1 MKNKITNYVI
11 SLYGI
16 IADKI
21 YIWHPESIDE
31 SFISQYSKS
40 GYLKYNE
47 EGYNNYGKDKIFV
60 KLNKDKDNSLINLDN
75 NIQYMKWKY
84 TKSSKFIVFK
94 ETASTDII
102 NDFIFDMFIF
112 YANKLYNIILTDKN
126 KLIKE
131 RQDKLYKYIENS
143 RPKDKDT
150 DRNKSKNDDNTE
162 ELTSEQAYLNT
173 IKLSFEY
180 LRFMETVLKRFLN
193 RVNHS
198 NDNEYYPINDTY
210 DNVLD
215 LDKLAIM
222 LVSLFYREPKIFTTH
237 KDYRTALSSFIT
249 KYKKYDYRKQNDL
262 LTDRYNLIV
271 FSFFHVYIATAS
283 VKPKNEFDK
292 LFYFFSILDIDILLE
307 NEYYNSFMQEC
318 IKLFSILNIDKF
330 IVNDKEYT
338 LYGIFMGL
346 ENKIIKNGLTHHNK
360 LNLYDYYEK
369 IFNKFLNSYSN
380 YVEEINATMHA
391 FGVQRESGKY
401 FNVSI
406 KNVFTIPNI
415 NIAYFRDKIIY
426 SPIKGKDNRIVIILQ
441 VYDSIQQSIKNILP
455 GQKDVDIIIIL
466 YSYEQKQT
474 DFVINLDG
482 LESGQNDRC
491 TFFWYDVNDESL
503 IKLSCKYTVKESIS
517 KYGLA
522 YKCGT
527 PRNEHDEVLYYPE
540 YSRIHVSY
548 KNKTIIFLNYNK
560 YLKCDNEFNADLT
573 PGKIVLANR
582 YTTALYSKGGICLY
596 GGAMNAKE
604 GLSTIT
610 NGKFELTINAKVD
623 DKILFD
629 KNDINSLISYLHI
642 PVTGEIIAGSVTY
655 KQMKEIVDNK
665 EQIVEYLI
673 YKFNFTPY
681 DKTLSLVGKI
691 SLSNKYFHK
700 IKQQESKDS
709 SDNDDVVHNYTKGII
724 INHIGILQ
732 GKTTRNIIIN
742 NGDLPLHYNFE
753 STVLIDH
760 KIDKNKDKDK
770 QPQNSITTLSLKTTA
785 KDEGLNVVEG
795 IKENEY
801 ILWLYMDNNK
811 KIYPL
816 YNPNGMPAMGDEVSI
831 QVPKAWK
838 RSEII
843 NKQMEVKIFPYSLF
857 YKDAL
862 KIKELYS
869 VEANKDSNE
878 EDKSYREQYI
888 NNIIKKITNSS
899 FDNEGNPLFNK
910 SAILNFPEDSIGL
923 TINSIE
929 VLQQNYNSVKMY
941 AKFNN
946 PYHIDCN
953 EIEWVI
959 IYHKKQDYDKII
971 SAILNDQKNNKILTF
986 LKINRKLTNL
996 KISAI
1001 PIDQNNNT
1009 NNSPNNTKSAED
1021 ILKEF
1026 GVYYQAIKT
1035 IKGEVLEYNF
1045 DKTYILHSVLICA
1058 FYKGHFYGQPKLFE
1072 IQQPVSLF
1080 FNGKKLYIED
1090 NIDNKTVYEF
1100 VARSGHSK
1108 SSLWAENSKNQIFAV
1123 DDPLYSIFNPM
1134 VYPMLNSIFKP
1145 KFYYDE
1151 LSLCVEE
1158 GEYYI
1163 SIPETYIKQNTN
1175 NKNSKGSK
1183 ENNDK
1188 SNENNYVDNAKD
1200 NSMDRNNKYIAFK
1213 PIYSNENDYIK
1224 DYKIHGGKNYESTYG
1239 INLYNKY
1246 NEFINSLY
1254 KLIIQKNDDIYI
1266 KDKVAPIKLQ
1276 VSYLL
1281 DIDLRANPSNP
1292 NGVKWQS
1299 QKSST
1304 GCKDACDK
1312 ILNSAG
1318 IERSGL
1324 RLLNYE
1330 NIKINEGDKD
1340 TVSVFIL
1347 AVEKHREFKFKPGT
1361 SEVDIFGPK
1370 IIDDIKAKYSS
1381 FDETKQEI
1389 YLEPIPENLQY
1400 ALEYIDSELE
1410 KGYPVL
1416 IGVDKRFDKRI
1427 SQNKRYNKPAYT
1439 TDHFVVI
1446 VGRKYD
1452 SNRVPKYIFYDV
1464 RTAHENKGASDE
1476 NTLRVEGKFLKGT
1489 YNNKLSYVVTEVR
1502 RNVSYK

>member
-11 SLYGI
+11 NLYGI

-31 SFISQYSKS
+31 SFISQYAKS

-131 RQDKLYKYIENS
+131 RQDKYQENS

-173 IKLSFEY
+173 INLLFEY

-262 LTDRYNLIV
+262 LTDRYNLIL

-292 LFYFFSILDIDILLE
+292 LFYFFSILDINILLE

-330 IVNDKEYT
+330 IVNDKEDT
-338 LYGIFMGL
+338 LYGIFIGL
-346 ENKIIKNGLTHHNK
+346 ENKIIKNGLTHHNR

-369 IFNKFLNSYSN
+369 LFNKFLNSYSN

-455 GQKDVDIIIIL
+455 EQKDVEIIIIL

-491 TFFWYDVNDESL
+491 TFFWYDINDESL
-503 IKLSCKYTVKESIS
+503 IKLSCKYTIKELIS

-527 PRNEHDEVLYYPE
+527 PKNKHDEVLYYPE
-540 YSRIHVSY
+540 YSRIHISY

-573 PGKIVLANR
+573 PDKIVLANS

-596 GGAMNAKE
+596 GGAMNVKE
-604 GLSTIT
+604 GPSTIT

-629 KNDINSLISYLHI
+629 KNDIDSLISYLHI

-655 KQMKEIVDNK
+655 KQKKEMVDNK

-732 GKTTRNIIIN
+732 GKTTRNIVIN
-742 NGDLPLHYNFE
+742 NGDLPLHYNFK
-753 STVLIDH
+753 STILNDYQID
-760 KIDKNKDKDK
+760 IDKDK
-770 QPQNSITTLSLKTTA
+770 QPQNSITTLSLETTA

-795 IKENEY
+795 IQEKDY
-801 ILWLYMDNNK
+801 ILWLYMDNDK

-816 YNPNGMPAMGDEVSI
+816 YNSNGIPAMGAEPLI
-831 QVPKAWK
+831 QVPEAWK

-843 NKQMEVKIFPYSLF
+843 NKEMEVKIFPYSLF

-878 EDKSYREQYI
+878 EGKSYRKQYI
-888 NNIIKKITNSS
+888 NNIIKKIKNSS
-899 FDNEGNPLFNK
+899 FDSEGNPLFDD
-910 SAILNFPEDSIGL
+910 SAILNFPEESKEL

-971 SAILNDQKNNKILTF
+971 NAILNDQKNNKILNF

-1021 ILKEF
+1021 ILKES
-1026 GVYYQAIKT
+1026 GAYYQAIKT

-1080 FNGKKLYIED
+1080 FNGKKLYTKN

-1100 VARSGHSK
+1100 VARSGYSK

-1163 SIPETYIKQNTN
+1163 SIPETYIKQNAN

-1200 NSMDRNNKYIAFK
+1200 NSMGNINNKYIMFK
-1213 PIYSNENDYIK
+1213 PIDSNENDYIK

-1246 NEFINSLY
+1246 NEFINSFY

-1292 NGVKWQS
+1292 NGVKWQL

-1318 IERSGL
+1318 IEKSGL

-1347 AVEKHREFKFKPGT
+1347 AVEKYHEFKFKPET
-1361 SEVDIFGPK
+1361 SEVDRFGPK
-1370 IIDDIKAKYSS
+1370 IIDDIKAKDSS

-1427 SQNKRYNKPAYT
+1427 SQNKRYNGPAYT

-1452 SNRVPKYIFYDV
+1452 SNRVPEYIFYDV
-1464 RTAHENKGASDE
+1464 DADKEKDGASDE
-1476 NTLRVEGKFLKGT
+1476 NTLRVECNFLKGT
-1489 YNNKLSYVVTEVR
+1489 NYKGLSYVVTEVR
-1502 RNVSYK
+1502 RNVR

>member
-31 SFISQYSKS
+31 SFISQYDKS

-60 KLNKDKDNSLINLDN
+60 KLNKDKDSSLINLDN

-84 TKSSKFIVFK
+84 TKSSKFIVFN

-131 RQDKLYKYIENS
+131 RQDKLYKHIENS
-143 RPKDKDT
+143 RPKDKYT

-173 IKLSFEY
+173 INLSFEY

-237 KDYRTALSSFIT
+237 KDYRTAISSFIT

-262 LTDRYNLIV
+262 LTDRYNLIL

-330 IVNDKEYT
+330 IVNDKEDT

-360 LNLYDYYEK
+360 LNLYDYHEK
-369 IFNKFLNSYSN
+369 IFNKFLNSYSD

-503 IKLSCKYTVKESIS
+503 IKLSCKYTIKESIS

-540 YSRIHVSY
+540 YSRIHISY

-560 YLKCDNEFNADLT
+560 YLKYDNDFNADLT

-629 KNDINSLISYLHI
+629 KNDKHVIAYAEFTSGT
-642 PVTGEIIAGSVTY
+642 PVAVYKEFDLKLEYRATNRKPTYIVLVCSASKYGDFFTGASGSVLY
-655 KQMKEIVDNK
+655 VD
-665 EQIVEYLI
+665 EFSLEY
-673 YKFNFTPY
+673 
-681 DKTLSLVGKI
+681 
-691 SLSNKYFHK
+691 
-700 IKQQESKDS
+700 
-709 SDNDDVVHNYTKGII
+709 
-724 INHIGILQ
+724 
-732 GKTTRNIIIN
+732 
-742 NGDLPLHYNFE
+742 
-753 STVLIDH
+753 
-760 KIDKNKDKDK
+760 
-770 QPQNSITTLSLKTTA
+770 
-785 KDEGLNVVEG
+785 
-795 IKENEY
+795 
-801 ILWLYMDNNK
+801 
-811 KIYPL
+811 
-816 YNPNGMPAMGDEVSI
+816 
-831 QVPKAWK
+831 
-838 RSEII
+838 
-843 NKQMEVKIFPYSLF
+843 
-857 YKDAL
+857 
-862 KIKELYS
+862 
-869 VEANKDSNE
+869 
-878 EDKSYREQYI
+878 
-888 NNIIKKITNSS
+888 
-899 FDNEGNPLFNK
+899 
-910 SAILNFPEDSIGL
+910 
-923 TINSIE
+923 
-929 VLQQNYNSVKMY
+929 
-941 AKFNN
+941 
-946 PYHIDCN
+946 
-953 EIEWVI
+953 
-959 IYHKKQDYDKII
+959 DYD
-971 SAILNDQKNNKILTF
+971 N
-986 LKINRKLTNL
+986 
-996 KISAI
+996 
-1001 PIDQNNNT
+1001 
-1009 NNSPNNTKSAED
+1009 
-1021 ILKEF
+1021 
-1026 GVYYQAIKT
+1026 
-1035 IKGEVLEYNF
+1035 
-1045 DKTYILHSVLICA
+1045 
-1058 FYKGHFYGQPKLFE
+1058 
-1072 IQQPVSLF
+1072 
-1080 FNGKKLYIED
+1080 
-1090 NIDNKTVYEF
+1090 
-1100 VARSGHSK
+1100 
-1108 SSLWAENSKNQIFAV
+1108 
-1123 DDPLYSIFNPM
+1123 
-1134 VYPMLNSIFKP
+1134 
-1145 KFYYDE
+1145 
-1151 LSLCVEE
+1151 
-1158 GEYYI
+1158 
-1163 SIPETYIKQNTN
+1163 
-1175 NKNSKGSK
+1175 
-1183 ENNDK
+1183 
-1188 SNENNYVDNAKD
+1188 
-1200 NSMDRNNKYIAFK
+1200 
-1213 PIYSNENDYIK
+1213 
-1224 DYKIHGGKNYESTYG
+1224 
-1239 INLYNKY
+1239 
-1246 NEFINSLY
+1246 
-1254 KLIIQKNDDIYI
+1254 
-1266 KDKVAPIKLQ
+1266 
-1276 VSYLL
+1276 
-1281 DIDLRANPSNP
+1281 
-1292 NGVKWQS
+1292 
-1299 QKSST
+1299 
-1304 GCKDACDK
+1304 
-1312 ILNSAG
+1312 
-1318 IERSGL
+1318 
-1324 RLLNYE
+1324 
-1330 NIKINEGDKD
+1330 
-1340 TVSVFIL
+1340 
-1347 AVEKHREFKFKPGT
+1347 
-1361 SEVDIFGPK
+1361 
-1370 IIDDIKAKYSS
+1370 
-1381 FDETKQEI
+1381 
-1389 YLEPIPENLQY
+1389 
-1400 ALEYIDSELE
+1400 
-1410 KGYPVL
+1410 
-1416 IGVDKRFDKRI
+1416 
-1427 SQNKRYNKPAYT
+1427 
-1439 TDHFVVI
+1439 
-1446 VGRKYD
+1446 
-1452 SNRVPKYIFYDV
+1452 
-1464 RTAHENKGASDE
+1464 
-1476 NTLRVEGKFLKGT
+1476 
-1489 YNNKLSYVVTEVR
+1489 
-1502 RNVSYK
+1502 

>member
-31 SFISQYSKS
+31 SFISQYAKS

-131 RQDKLYKYIENS
+131 RQDKYQENS

-173 IKLSFEY
+173 INLLFEY

-262 LTDRYNLIV
+262 LTDRYNLIL

-292 LFYFFSILDIDILLE
+292 LFYFFSILDINILLE

-330 IVNDKEYT
+330 IVNDKEDT
-338 LYGIFMGL
+338 LYGIFIGL
-346 ENKIIKNGLTHHNK
+346 ENKIIKNGLTHHNR

-369 IFNKFLNSYSN
+369 LFNKFLNSYSN

-455 GQKDVDIIIIL
+455 EQKDVEIIIIL

-491 TFFWYDVNDESL
+491 TFFWYDINDESL
-503 IKLSCKYTVKESIS
+503 IKLSCKYTIKELIS

-527 PRNEHDEVLYYPE
+527 PKNKHDEVLYYPE
-540 YSRIHVSY
+540 YSRIHISY

-573 PGKIVLANR
+573 PDKIVLANS

-596 GGAMNAKE
+596 GGAMNVKE
-604 GLSTIT
+604 GPSTIT

-629 KNDINSLISYLHI
+629 KNDIDSLISYLHI
-642 PVTGEIIAGSVTY
+642 PVTGEIIAGNVTY
-655 KQMKEIVDNK
+655 KQKKEKVDNK

-681 DKTLSLVGKI
+681 DKTLWFVGKI

-742 NGDLPLHYNFE
+742 NGDLPLHYNFK
-753 STVLIDH
+753 STILNDYQID
-760 KIDKNKDKDK
+760 IDKDK
-770 QPQNSITTLSLKTTA
+770 QPQNSITTLSLETSATG
-785 KDEGLNVVEG
+785 EGLNVVEG
-795 IKENEY
+795 IQEKDY
-801 ILWLYMDNNK
+801 ILWLYMDNDK

-816 YNPNGMPAMGDEVSI
+816 YNSNGIPAMGAEPLI
-831 QVPKAWK
+831 QVPEAWK

-843 NKQMEVKIFPYSLF
+843 NKEMEVKIFPYSLF

-878 EDKSYREQYI
+878 EDKSYRKQYI
-888 NNIIKKITNSS
+888 NNIIKKIKNSS
-899 FDNEGNPLFNK
+899 FDSEGNPLFDD
-910 SAILNFPEDSIGL
+910 SAILNFPEESKEL

-953 EIEWVI
+953 KIEWVI

-971 SAILNDQKNNKILTF
+971 NAILNDQKNNKILNF

-1009 NNSPNNTKSAED
+1009 NNSTDDTKSAED
-1021 ILKEF
+1021 ILKES
-1026 GVYYQAIKT
+1026 GAYYQAIKT

-1058 FYKGHFYGQPKLFE
+1058 FNKGHFYGQPKLFE

-1080 FNGKKLYIED
+1080 FNGKKLYIKN

-1100 VARSGHSK
+1100 VARSGYSK

-1123 DDPLYSIFNPM
+1123 DDPLYSKFSPI
-1134 VYPMLNSIFKP
+1134 LNYIFKP

-1151 LSLCVEE
+1151 HSLCVEE

-1200 NSMDRNNKYIAFK
+1200 NSMGRNNKYIAFK
-1213 PIYSNENDYIK
+1213 PIYSNENNYIK
-1224 DYKIHGGKNYESTYG
+1224 DYKIHGGENYESTYG

-1246 NEFINSLY
+1246 NEFINSFY

-1304 GCKDACDK
+1304 GCKDACDE
-1312 ILNSAG
+1312 ILKSAG

-1347 AVEKHREFKFKPGT
+1347 AVEKYHEFKFKPET

-1370 IIDDIKAKYSS
+1370 IIDDIKAKDSS

-1416 IGVDKRFDKRI
+1416 IGVDERFDKRI
-1427 SQNKRYNKPAYT
+1427 RDDEERYNGPAYT

-1452 SNRVPKYIFYDV
+1452 SNRVPEYIFYDV
-1464 RTAHENKGASDE
+1464 RTEHENKGASDE
-1476 NTLRVEGKFLKGT
+1476 NTLRVEGNFLKGT

-1502 RNVSYK
+1502 RNVR

>member
-31 SFISQYSKS
+31 SFISQYAKS

-131 RQDKLYKYIENS
+131 RQDKYQENS

-173 IKLSFEY
+173 INLLFEY

-262 LTDRYNLIV
+262 LTDRYNLIL

-292 LFYFFSILDIDILLE
+292 LFYFFCILDINILLE

-330 IVNDKEYT
+330 IVNDKEDT
-338 LYGIFMGL
+338 LYGIFIGL
-346 ENKIIKNGLTHHNK
+346 ENKIIKNGLTHHNR

-369 IFNKFLNSYSN
+369 LFNKFLNSYSN

-455 GQKDVDIIIIL
+455 EQKDVEIIIIL

-491 TFFWYDVNDESL
+491 TFFWYDINDESL
-503 IKLSCKYTVKESIS
+503 IKLSCKYTIKELIS

-527 PRNEHDEVLYYPE
+527 PKNKHDEVLYYPE
-540 YSRIHVSY
+540 YSRIHISY

-573 PGKIVLANR
+573 PDKIVLANS

-596 GGAMNAKE
+596 GGAMNVKE
-604 GLSTIT
+604 GPSTIT

-629 KNDINSLISYLHI
+629 KNDIDSLISYLHI
-642 PVTGEIIAGSVTY
+642 PVTGEIIAGNVTY
-655 KQMKEIVDNK
+655 KQKKEKVDNK

-681 DKTLSLVGKI
+681 DKTLWFVGKI

-742 NGDLPLHYNFE
+742 NGDLPLHYNFK
-753 STVLIDH
+753 STILNDYQID
-760 KIDKNKDKDK
+760 IDKDK
-770 QPQNSITTLSLKTTA
+770 QPQNSITTLSLETTA

-795 IKENEY
+795 IQEKDY
-801 ILWLYMDNNK
+801 ILWLYMDNDK

-816 YNPNGMPAMGDEVSI
+816 YNSNGIPAMGAEPLI
-831 QVPKAWK
+831 QVPEAWK

-843 NKQMEVKIFPYSLF
+843 NKEMEVKIFPYSLF

-878 EDKSYREQYI
+878 EDKSYRKQYI
-888 NNIIKKITNSS
+888 NNIIKKIKNSS
-899 FDNEGNPLFNK
+899 FDSEGNPLFDD
-910 SAILNFPEDSIGL
+910 SAILNFPEESKEL

-971 SAILNDQKNNKILTF
+971 NAILNDQKNNKILNF

-1009 NNSPNNTKSAED
+1009 NNSTDDTKSAED
-1021 ILKEF
+1021 ILKES
-1026 GVYYQAIKT
+1026 GAYYQAIKT

-1080 FNGKKLYIED
+1080 FNGKKLYIKN

-1175 NKNSKGSK
+1175 NKNIKGSK
-1183 ENNDK
+1183 ENNDT

-1200 NSMDRNNKYIAFK
+1200 NSMGNINNKYIAFK
-1213 PIYSNENDYIK
+1213 PIDSNENDYIK
-1224 DYKIHGGKNYESTYG
+1224 DYKIHGGENYESTYG

-1246 NEFINSLY
+1246 NEFINSFY

-1347 AVEKHREFKFKPGT
+1347 AVEKYHEFKFKPGT
-1361 SEVDIFGPK
+1361 SEVDMFGPE

-1427 SQNKRYNKPAYT
+1427 KHNKRYNEPAYT

-1452 SNRVPKYIFYDV
+1452 SNRVPEYIFYDV
-1464 RTAHENKGASDE
+1464 GTAHENKGASDE

-1489 YNNKLSYVVTEVR
+1489 NYDGLSYFVTEVR
-1502 RNVSYK
+1502 RNVRYK

>member
-31 SFISQYSKS
+31 SFISQYAKS

-94 ETASTDII
+94 ETVSTDII

-131 RQDKLYKYIENS
+131 RQDKYQENS

-173 IKLSFEY
+173 INLLFEY

-262 LTDRYNLIV
+262 LTDRYNLIL

-292 LFYFFSILDIDILLE
+292 LFYFFSILDINILLE

-330 IVNDKEYT
+330 IVNDKEDT
-338 LYGIFMGL
+338 LYGIFIGL
-346 ENKIIKNGLTHHNK
+346 ENKIIKNGLTHHNR

-369 IFNKFLNSYSN
+369 TFNKFLNSYSN

-455 GQKDVDIIIIL
+455 EQKDVEIIIIL

-503 IKLSCKYTVKESIS
+503 IKLSCKYTIKELIS

-527 PRNEHDEVLYYPE
+527 PKNKHDEVLYYPE
-540 YSRIHVSY
+540 YSRIHISY

-573 PGKIVLANR
+573 PDKIVLANS

-596 GGAMNAKE
+596 GGAMNVKE
-604 GLSTIT
+604 GPSTIT

-629 KNDINSLISYLHI
+629 KNDIDSLISYLHI

-655 KQMKEIVDNK
+655 KQKKEMVDNK

-732 GKTTRNIIIN
+732 GKTTRNIVIN
-742 NGDLPLHYNFE
+742 NGDLPLHYNFK
-753 STVLIDH
+753 STILNDYQID
-760 KIDKNKDKDK
+760 IDKDK
-770 QPQNSITTLSLKTTA
+770 QPQNSITTLSLETTA

-795 IKENEY
+795 IQEKDY
-801 ILWLYMDNNK
+801 ILWLYMDNDK

-816 YNPNGMPAMGDEVSI
+816 YNSNGIPAMGAEPLI
-831 QVPKAWK
+831 QVPEAWK

-843 NKQMEVKIFPYSLF
+843 NKKMEVKIFPYSLF

-878 EDKSYREQYI
+878 EDKSYRKQYI
-888 NNIIKKITNSS
+888 NNIIKKIKNSS
-899 FDNEGNPLFNK
+899 FDSEGNPLFDD
-910 SAILNFPEDSIGL
+910 SAILNFPEESKEL

-971 SAILNDQKNNKILTF
+971 NAILNDQKNNKILNF

-1009 NNSPNNTKSAED
+1009 NNSTDDTKSAED
-1021 ILKEF
+1021 ILKES
-1026 GVYYQAIKT
+1026 GAYYQAIKT

-1058 FYKGHFYGQPKLFE
+1058 FNKGHFYGQPKLFE

-1080 FNGKKLYIED
+1080 FNGKKLYIKN

-1100 VARSGHSK
+1100 VARSGYSK

-1123 DDPLYSIFNPM
+1123 DDPLYSKFS
-1134 VYPMLNSIFKP
+1134 PMLNYIFKP

-1151 LSLCVEE
+1151 HSLCVEE

-1200 NSMDRNNKYIAFK
+1200 NSMGRNNKYIAFK
-1213 PIYSNENDYIK
+1213 PIYSNENNYIK
-1224 DYKIHGGKNYESTYG
+1224 DYKIHGGENYESTYG

-1246 NEFINSLY
+1246 NEFINSFY

-1304 GCKDACDK
+1304 GCKDACDE
-1312 ILNSAG
+1312 ILKSAG

-1347 AVEKHREFKFKPGT
+1347 AVEKYHEFKFKPET
-1361 SEVDIFGPK
+1361 SEVDRFGPK

-1427 SQNKRYNKPAYT
+1427 SQNKRYNGPAYT

-1452 SNRVPKYIFYDV
+1452 SNRVPEYIFYDV
-1464 RTAHENKGASDE
+1464 DADKEKDGASDE
-1476 NTLRVEGKFLKGT
+1476 NTLRVECNFLKGT
-1489 YNNKLSYVVTEVR
+1489 NYKGLSYVVTEVR
-1502 RNVSYK
+1502 RNVR

>member
-31 SFISQYSKS
+31 SFISQYAKS

-131 RQDKLYKYIENS
+131 RQDKYQENS

-173 IKLSFEY
+173 INLLFEY

-262 LTDRYNLIV
+262 LTDRYNLIL

-292 LFYFFSILDIDILLE
+292 LFYFFSILDINILLE

-330 IVNDKEYT
+330 IVNDKEDT
-338 LYGIFMGL
+338 LYGIFIGL
-346 ENKIIKNGLTHHNK
+346 ENKIIKNGLTHHSR

-369 IFNKFLNSYSN
+369 TFNKFLNSYSN

-455 GQKDVDIIIIL
+455 EQKDVEIIIIL

-491 TFFWYDVNDESL
+491 TFFWYDINDESL
-503 IKLSCKYTVKESIS
+503 IKLSCKYTIKELIS

-527 PRNEHDEVLYYPE
+527 PKNKHDEVLYYPE
-540 YSRIHVSY
+540 YSRIHISY

-573 PGKIVLANR
+573 PDKIVLANS

-596 GGAMNAKE
+596 GGAMNVKE
-604 GLSTIT
+604 GPSTIT

-629 KNDINSLISYLHI
+629 KNDIDSLISYLHI

-655 KQMKEIVDNK
+655 KQKKEMVDNK

-732 GKTTRNIIIN
+732 GKTTRNIVIN
-742 NGDLPLHYNFE
+742 NGDLPLHYNFK
-753 STVLIDH
+753 STILNDYQID
-760 KIDKNKDKDK
+760 IDKDK
-770 QPQNSITTLSLKTTA
+770 QPQNSITTLSLETSATG
-785 KDEGLNVVEG
+785 EGLNVVEG
-795 IKENEY
+795 IQEKDY
-801 ILWLYMDNNK
+801 ILWLYMDNDK

-816 YNPNGMPAMGDEVSI
+816 YNSNGIPAMGAEPLI
-831 QVPKAWK
+831 QVPEAWK

-843 NKQMEVKIFPYSLF
+843 NKEMEVKIFPYSLF

-878 EDKSYREQYI
+878 EDKSYRKQYI
-888 NNIIKKITNSS
+888 NNIIKKIKNSS
-899 FDNEGNPLFNK
+899 FDSEGNPLFDD
-910 SAILNFPEDSIGL
+910 SAILNFPEESKEL

-971 SAILNDQKNNKILTF
+971 NAILNDQKNNKILNF

-1009 NNSPNNTKSAED
+1009 NNSTDDTKSAED
-1021 ILKEF
+1021 ILKES
-1026 GVYYQAIKT
+1026 GAYYQAIKT

-1058 FYKGHFYGQPKLFE
+1058 FNKGHFYGQPKLFE

-1080 FNGKKLYIED
+1080 FNGKKLYIKN

-1100 VARSGHSK
+1100 VARSGYSK

-1123 DDPLYSIFNPM
+1123 DDPLYSKFS
-1134 VYPMLNSIFKP
+1134 PMLNYIFKP

-1151 LSLCVEE
+1151 HSLCVEE

-1200 NSMDRNNKYIAFK
+1200 NSMGRNNKYIAFK
-1213 PIYSNENDYIK
+1213 PIYSNENNYIK
-1224 DYKIHGGKNYESTYG
+1224 DYKIHGGENYESTYG

-1246 NEFINSLY
+1246 NEFINSFY

-1318 IERSGL
+1318 IERSGQ
-1324 RLLNYE
+1324 RLTDYE

-1347 AVEKHREFKFKPGT
+1347 AVEKYREFKFKPET
-1361 SEVDIFGPK
+1361 SEVDKFGPE

-1416 IGVDKRFDKRI
+1416 IGVDVLFDKRI
-1427 SQNKRYNKPAYT
+1427 GDDEKRYNEPAFT

-1446 VGRKYD
+1446 VGRKYE

-1464 RTAHENKGASDE
+1464 RTEHENKGASDK
-1476 NTLRVEGKFLKGT
+1476 NTLRVEGNFLKGT

-1502 RNVSYK
+1502 RNVR

>member
-31 SFISQYSKS
+31 SFISQYAKS

-131 RQDKLYKYIENS
+131 RQDKYQENS

-173 IKLSFEY
+173 INLLFEY

-262 LTDRYNLIV
+262 LTDRYNLIL

-292 LFYFFSILDIDILLE
+292 LFYFFSILDINILLE

-330 IVNDKEYT
+330 IVNDKEDT
-338 LYGIFMGL
+338 LYGIFIGL
-346 ENKIIKNGLTHHNK
+346 ENKIIKNGLTHHSR

-369 IFNKFLNSYSN
+369 LFNKFLNSYSN
-380 YVEEINATMHA
+380 YVEEINATMYA

-455 GQKDVDIIIIL
+455 EQKDVEIIIIL

-503 IKLSCKYTVKESIS
+503 IKLSCKYTIKELIS

-527 PRNEHDEVLYYPE
+527 PKNKHDEVLYYPE
-540 YSRIHVSY
+540 YSRIHISY

-573 PGKIVLANR
+573 PDKIVLANS

-596 GGAMNAKE
+596 GGAMNVKE
-604 GLSTIT
+604 GPSTIT

-629 KNDINSLISYLHI
+629 KNDIDSLISYLHI

-655 KQMKEIVDNK
+655 KQKKEMVDNK

-732 GKTTRNIIIN
+732 GKTTRNIVIN
-742 NGDLPLHYNFE
+742 NGDLPLHYNFK
-753 STVLIDH
+753 STILNDYQID
-760 KIDKNKDKDK
+760 IDKDK
-770 QPQNSITTLSLKTTA
+770 QPQNSITTLSLETTA

-795 IKENEY
+795 IQEKDY
-801 ILWLYMDNNK
+801 ILWLYMDNDK

-816 YNPNGMPAMGDEVSI
+816 YNSNGMPAMGAEPLI
-831 QVPKAWK
+831 QVPEAWK

-843 NKQMEVKIFPYSLF
+843 NKEMEVKIFPYSLF

-878 EDKSYREQYI
+878 EGKSYRKQYI
-888 NNIIKKITNSS
+888 NNIIKKIKNSS
-899 FDNEGNPLFNK
+899 FDSEGNPLFDD
-910 SAILNFPEDSIGL
+910 SAILNFPEESKEL

-971 SAILNDQKNNKILTF
+971 NAILNDQKNNKILNF

-1021 ILKEF
+1021 ILKES
-1026 GVYYQAIKT
+1026 GAYYQAIKT

-1080 FNGKKLYIED
+1080 FNGKKLYIKN

-1100 VARSGHSK
+1100 VARSGYSK

-1163 SIPETYIKQNTN
+1163 SIPETYIKQNAN

-1200 NSMDRNNKYIAFK
+1200 NSMGNINNKYIMFK
-1213 PIYSNENDYIK
+1213 PIDSNENDYIK

-1246 NEFINSLY
+1246 NEFINSFY

-1292 NGVKWQS
+1292 NGVKWQL

-1318 IERSGL
+1318 IEKSGL

-1347 AVEKHREFKFKPGT
+1347 AVEKYHEFKFKPET
-1361 SEVDIFGPK
+1361 SEVDKFGPK
-1370 IIDDIKAKYSS
+1370 IIDDIKAKDSS

-1427 SQNKRYNKPAYT
+1427 SQNKRYNGPAYT

-1452 SNRVPKYIFYDV
+1452 SNRVPEYIFYDV
-1464 RTAHENKGASDE
+1464 DADKEKDGASDE
-1476 NTLRVEGKFLKGT
+1476 NTLRVECNFLKGT
-1489 YNNKLSYVVTEVR
+1489 NYKGLSYVVTEVR
-1502 RNVSYK
+1502 RNVR

>member
-31 SFISQYSKS
+31 SFISQYAKS

-131 RQDKLYKYIENS
+131 RQDKYQENS

-173 IKLSFEY
+173 INLLFEY

-262 LTDRYNLIV
+262 LTDRYNLIL

-292 LFYFFSILDIDILLE
+292 LFYFFCILDINILLE

-330 IVNDKEYT
+330 IVNDKEDT
-338 LYGIFMGL
+338 LYGIFIGL
-346 ENKIIKNGLTHHNK
+346 ENKIIKNGLTHHNR

-369 IFNKFLNSYSN
+369 LFNKFLNSYSN

-455 GQKDVDIIIIL
+455 EQKDVEIIIIL

-491 TFFWYDVNDESL
+491 TFFWYDINDESL
-503 IKLSCKYTVKESIS
+503 IKLSCKYTIKELIS

-527 PRNEHDEVLYYPE
+527 PKNKHDEVLYYPE
-540 YSRIHVSY
+540 YSRIHISY

-573 PGKIVLANR
+573 PDKIVLANS

-596 GGAMNAKE
+596 GGAMNVKE
-604 GLSTIT
+604 GPSTIT

-629 KNDINSLISYLHI
+629 KNDIDSLISYLHI

-655 KQMKEIVDNK
+655 KQKKEMVDNK

-732 GKTTRNIIIN
+732 GKTTRNIVIN
-742 NGDLPLHYNFE
+742 NGDLPLHYNFK
-753 STVLIDH
+753 STILNDYQID
-760 KIDKNKDKDK
+760 IDKDK
-770 QPQNSITTLSLKTTA
+770 QPQNSITTLSLETTA

-795 IKENEY
+795 IQEKDY
-801 ILWLYMDNNK
+801 ILWLYMDNDK

-816 YNPNGMPAMGDEVSI
+816 YNSNGIPAMGAEPLI
-831 QVPKAWK
+831 QVPEAWK

-843 NKQMEVKIFPYSLF
+843 NKKMEVKIFPYSLF

-878 EDKSYREQYI
+878 EDKSYRKQYI
-888 NNIIKKITNSS
+888 NNIIKKIKNSS
-899 FDNEGNPLFNK
+899 FDSEGNPLFDD
-910 SAILNFPEDSIGL
+910 SAILNFPEESKEL

-953 EIEWVI
+953 KIEWVI

-971 SAILNDQKNNKILTF
+971 NAILNDQKNNKILNF

-1009 NNSPNNTKSAED
+1009 NNSTDDTKSAED
-1021 ILKEF
+1021 ILKES
-1026 GVYYQAIKT
+1026 GAYYQAIKT

-1058 FYKGHFYGQPKLFE
+1058 FNKGHFYGQPKLFE

-1080 FNGKKLYIED
+1080 FNGKKLYIKN

-1100 VARSGHSK
+1100 VARSGYSK

-1123 DDPLYSIFNPM
+1123 DDPLYSKFS
-1134 VYPMLNSIFKP
+1134 PMLNYIFKP

-1151 LSLCVEE
+1151 HSLCVEE

-1200 NSMDRNNKYIAFK
+1200 NSMGRNNKYIAFK
-1213 PIYSNENDYIK
+1213 PIYSNENNYIK
-1224 DYKIHGGKNYESTYG
+1224 DYKIHGGENYESTYG

-1246 NEFINSLY
+1246 NEFINSFY

-1304 GCKDACDK
+1304 GCKDACDE
-1312 ILNSAG
+1312 ILKSAG

-1347 AVEKHREFKFKPGT
+1347 AVEKYHEFKFKPGT
-1361 SEVDIFGPK
+1361 SEVDMFGPE

-1427 SQNKRYNKPAYT
+1427 KHNKRYNEPAYT

-1452 SNRVPKYIFYDV
+1452 SNRVPEYIFYDV
-1464 RTAHENKGASDE
+1464 GTAHENKGASDE

-1489 YNNKLSYVVTEVR
+1489 NYDGLSYFVTEVR
-1502 RNVSYK
+1502 RNVRYK

>member
-31 SFISQYSKS
+31 SFISQYAKS

-84 TKSSKFIVFK
+84 TKSSKFIVFN

-131 RQDKLYKYIENS
+131 RQDKLYKHIENS
-143 RPKDKDT
+143 RPKDKYT

-173 IKLSFEY
+173 INLSFEY

-215 LDKLAIM
+215 LDKIAIIF
-222 LVSLFYREPKIFTTH
+222 VSLFYRKPEIFTKY
-237 KDYRTALSSFIT
+237 KDYRIALSSFIT

-262 LTDRYNLIV
+262 LTDRYNLIL

-330 IVNDKEYT
+330 IVNDKEDT

-560 YLKCDNEFNADLT
+560 YLKYDNDFNADLT

-709 SDNDDVVHNYTKGII
+709 SDNDEVVHNYTKGII
-724 INHIGILQ
+724 INHKEKIQ
-732 GKTTRNIIIN
+732 GKTTRNIVIN

-888 NNIIKKITNSS
+888 NNIIKKIKNSS

-910 SAILNFPEDSIGL
+910 SAILNFPEDNIGL

-971 SAILNDQKNNKILTF
+971 NAILNDQKNNKILTF

-1026 GVYYQAIKT
+1026 GAYYQAIKT

-1080 FNGKKLYIED
+1080 FNGKKLYIKN

-1200 NSMDRNNKYIAFK
+1200 NSMGRNNKYIAFK

-1246 NEFINSLY
+1246 NEFINSFY
-1254 KLIIQKNDDIYI
+1254 KLIIQKNDDISI

-1361 SEVDIFGPK
+1361 SEVYKSGPE

-1416 IGVDKRFDKRI
+1416 IGVDERFDKRI
-1427 SQNKRYNKPAYT
+1427 RDDEERYNGPAYT

-1452 SNRVPKYIFYDV
+1452 SNRVPEYIFYDV
-1464 RTAHENKGASDE
+1464 RTAHENKGASDK
-1476 NTLRVEGKFLKGT
+1476 NTLWVEGNFLKG
-1489 YNNKLSYVVTEVR
+1489 KFDKKKYVVTEVR
-1502 RNVSYK
+1502 RNVR

>member
-31 SFISQYSKS
+31 SFISQYAKS

-131 RQDKLYKYIENS
+131 RQDKYQENS

-173 IKLSFEY
+173 INLLFEY

-262 LTDRYNLIV
+262 LTDRYNLIL

-292 LFYFFSILDIDILLE
+292 LFYFFCILDINILLE

-330 IVNDKEYT
+330 IVNDKEDT
-338 LYGIFMGL
+338 LYGIFIGL
-346 ENKIIKNGLTHHNK
+346 ENKIIKNGLTHHSR

-369 IFNKFLNSYSN
+369 LFNKFLNSYSN

-455 GQKDVDIIIIL
+455 EQKDVEIIIIL

-491 TFFWYDVNDESL
+491 TFFWYDINDESL
-503 IKLSCKYTVKESIS
+503 IKLSCKYTIKELIS

-527 PRNEHDEVLYYPE
+527 PKNKHDEVLYYPE
-540 YSRIHVSY
+540 YSRIHISY

-573 PGKIVLANR
+573 PDKIVLANS

-596 GGAMNAKE
+596 GGAMNVKE
-604 GLSTIT
+604 GPSTIT

-629 KNDINSLISYLHI
+629 KNDIDSLISYLHI

-655 KQMKEIVDNK
+655 KQKKEMVDNK

-742 NGDLPLHYNFE
+742 NGDLPLHYNFK
-753 STVLIDH
+753 STILNDYQID
-760 KIDKNKDKDK
+760 IDKDK
-770 QPQNSITTLSLKTTA
+770 QPQNSITTLSLETSATG
-785 KDEGLNVVEG
+785 EGLNVVEG
-795 IKENEY
+795 IQEKDY
-801 ILWLYMDNNK
+801 ILWLYMDNDK

-816 YNPNGMPAMGDEVSI
+816 YNSNGIPAMGAEPLI
-831 QVPKAWK
+831 QVPEAWK

-843 NKQMEVKIFPYSLF
+843 NKEMEVKIFPYSLF

-878 EDKSYREQYI
+878 EDKSYRKQYI
-888 NNIIKKITNSS
+888 NNIIKKIKNSS
-899 FDNEGNPLFNK
+899 FDSEGNPLFDD
-910 SAILNFPEDSIGL
+910 SAILNFPEESKEL

-953 EIEWVI
+953 KIEWVI

-971 SAILNDQKNNKILTF
+971 NAILNDQKNNKILNF

-1009 NNSPNNTKSAED
+1009 NNSTDDTKSAED
-1021 ILKEF
+1021 ILKES
-1026 GVYYQAIKT
+1026 GAYYQAIKT

-1090 NIDNKTVYEF
+1090 NIDNKIAYEF

-1163 SIPETYIKQNTN
+1163 SIPETYIKQNAN

-1200 NSMDRNNKYIAFK
+1200 NSMGRNNKYIAFK

-1246 NEFINSLY
+1246 NEFINSFY

-1361 SEVDIFGPK
+1361 SEVDKSGPK
-1370 IIDDIKAKYSS
+1370 IIDDIKAKDSS

-1416 IGVDKRFDKRI
+1416 IGVDERFDKRI
-1427 SQNKRYNKPAYT
+1427 GDDEKRYNGPAYT

-1452 SNRVPKYIFYDV
+1452 SNRVPEYIFYDV
-1464 RTAHENKGASDE
+1464 RTTHEYKGASDE
-1476 NTLRVEGKFLKGT
+1476 NTLRVEGNFLKGKFD
-1489 YNNKLSYVVTEVR
+1489 NRKYVVTEVR
-1502 RNVSYK
+1502 RNVR

>member
-1 MKNKITNYVI
+1 MKNKITNYLI

-31 SFISQYSKS
+31 SFISQYDKS

-60 KLNKDKDNSLINLDN
+60 KLNKDKDSSLINLDN

-84 TKSSKFIVFK
+84 TKSSKFIVFN
-94 ETASTDII
+94 ETASIDII

-131 RQDKLYKYIENS
+131 RQDKYQENS
-143 RPKDKDT
+143 RPKDKYT

-262 LTDRYNLIV
+262 LTDRYNLIL

-292 LFYFFSILDIDILLE
+292 LFYFFCILDIDILLE

-330 IVNDKEYT
+330 IVNYKEDT

-380 YVEEINATMHA
+380 YVEEINATMYA
-391 FGVQRESGKY
+391 FGIQRESGKY

-455 GQKDVDIIIIL
+455 EQKDVDIIIIL

-503 IKLSCKYTVKESIS
+503 IKLSCKYTIKESIS

-522 YKCGT
+522 YKCDT

-560 YLKCDNEFNADLT
+560 YLKYDNDFNADLT

-709 SDNDDVVHNYTKGII
+709 SDNDEVVHNYTKGII
-724 INHIGILQ
+724 INHKEKIQ
-732 GKTTRNIIIN
+732 GKTTRNIVIN

-878 EDKSYREQYI
+878 EDKSYRKQYI
-888 NNIIKKITNSS
+888 NNIIKKIKNSS
-899 FDNEGNPLFNK
+899 FDSEGNPLFDD
-910 SAILNFPEDSIGL
+910 SAILNFPEESKEL

-971 SAILNDQKNNKILTF
+971 NAILNDQKNN
-986 LKINRKLTNL
+986 
-996 KISAI
+996 IS
-1001 PIDQNNNT
+1001 
-1009 NNSPNNTKSAED
+1009 
-1021 ILKEF
+1021 
-1026 GVYYQAIKT
+1026 
-1035 IKGEVLEYNF
+1035 
-1045 DKTYILHSVLICA
+1045 
-1058 FYKGHFYGQPKLFE
+1058 
-1072 IQQPVSLF
+1072 
-1080 FNGKKLYIED
+1080 
-1090 NIDNKTVYEF
+1090 
-1100 VARSGHSK
+1100 RR
-1108 SSLWAENSKNQIFAV
+1108 
-1123 DDPLYSIFNPM
+1123 
-1134 VYPMLNSIFKP
+1134 
-1145 KFYYDE
+1145 
-1151 LSLCVEE
+1151 
-1158 GEYYI
+1158 
-1163 SIPETYIKQNTN
+1163 YIKR
-1175 NKNSKGSK
+1175 
-1183 ENNDK
+1183 
-1188 SNENNYVDNAKD
+1188 VW
-1200 NSMDRNNKYIAFK
+1200 
-1213 PIYSNENDYIK
+1213 
-1224 DYKIHGGKNYESTYG
+1224 
-1239 INLYNKY
+1239 
-1246 NEFINSLY
+1246 SL
-1254 KLIIQKNDDIYI
+1254 
-1266 KDKVAPIKLQ
+1266 
-1276 VSYLL
+1276 
-1281 DIDLRANPSNP
+1281 
-1292 NGVKWQS
+1292 
-1299 QKSST
+1299 
-1304 GCKDACDK
+1304 
-1312 ILNSAG
+1312 
-1318 IERSGL
+1318 
-1324 RLLNYE
+1324 
-1330 NIKINEGDKD
+1330 
-1340 TVSVFIL
+1340 
-1347 AVEKHREFKFKPGT
+1347 
-1361 SEVDIFGPK
+1361 
-1370 IIDDIKAKYSS
+1370 
-1381 FDETKQEI
+1381 
-1389 YLEPIPENLQY
+1389 
-1400 ALEYIDSELE
+1400 
-1410 KGYPVL
+1410 
-1416 IGVDKRFDKRI
+1416 
-1427 SQNKRYNKPAYT
+1427 
-1439 TDHFVVI
+1439 
-1446 VGRKYD
+1446 
-1452 SNRVPKYIFYDV
+1452 
-1464 RTAHENKGASDE
+1464 
-1476 NTLRVEGKFLKGT
+1476 
-1489 YNNKLSYVVTEVR
+1489 LS
-1502 RNVSYK
+1502 SYKNHKRRSFRI

>member
-1 MKNKITNYVI
+1 MKNKITNYI
-11 SLYGI
+11 IKLYGI

-21 YIWHPESIDE
+21 YIWHPESIDK
-31 SFISQYSKS
+31 SFISQYCNSN
-40 GYLKYNE
+40 YLKCNQK
-47 EGYNNYGKDKIFV
+47 GYNNKNNLFVKSDNEKDKNT
-60 KLNKDKDNSLINLDN
+60 NKDKDKDRDKENLLINLDN

-84 TKSSKFIVFK
+84 TQSSKFIVFN

-131 RQDKLYKYIENS
+131 RQDKYQENS

-150 DRNKSKNDDNTE
+150 DTDTDETKSKNKKKPNNKDDNTKK
-162 ELTSEQAYLNT
+162 LASEQAYLNT
-173 IKLSFEY
+173 INLLLEY

-215 LDKLAIM
+215 LDKLAIIF
-222 LVSLFYREPKIFTTH
+222 VSLFYRKPEIFTKY
-237 KDYRTALSSFIT
+237 KDYRISLNSFIT
-249 KYKKYDYRKQNDL
+249 QYKKYDYRKQNDL
-262 LTDRYNLIV
+262 LTDRYNLIL
-271 FSFFHVYIATAS
+271 FSFFHVYIATS
-283 VKPKNEFDK
+283 TYEFNK
-292 LFYFFSILDIDILLE
+292 LYYFFSVLDIDMLLE

-318 IKLFSILNIDKF
+318 VKLFSLLNIHKF
-330 IVNDKEYT
+330 VINKKEDT
-338 LYGIFMGL
+338 LYGIIKGV
-346 ENKIIKNGLTHHNK
+346 ENKITKNGLTHHSR

-369 IFNKFLNSYSN
+369 IFNKFLNSYSD

-391 FGVQRESGKY
+391 FGVQREVGKY

-406 KNVFTIPNI
+406 KNVFAIPNI

-426 SPIKGKDNRIVIILQ
+426 SPIEGKDNRIVIILQ
-441 VYDSIQQSIKNILP
+441 VYEDIQQSIKNILP
-455 GQKDVDIIIIL
+455 EQKDVDIIIIL

-474 DFVINLDG
+474 DFVINLDD

-503 IKLSCKYTVKESIS
+503 IKLSCKYTIKELIS

-527 PRNEHDEVLYYPE
+527 PKNKHDEVLYYPE
-540 YSRIHVSY
+540 YSRIHISY

-560 YLKCDNEFNADLT
+560 YLKCDNDFNADLT

-610 NGKFELTINAKVD
+610 NGKFELTIKAKVD
-623 DKILFD
+623 GMILFD

-655 KQMKEIVDNK
+655 KQKKEMVDNK

-709 SDNDDVVHNYTKGII
+709 SDNDEVVHNYTKGII

-732 GKTTRNIIIN
+732 GKTTRNIVIN
-742 NGDLPLHYNFE
+742 NGDLPLHYNFK
-753 STVLIDH
+753 STILNDYKMYI
-760 KIDKNKDKDK
+760 DKDK
-770 QPQNSITTLSLKTTA
+770 QPQNSITTLSLETTA

-795 IKENEY
+795 IQEKDY
-801 ILWLYMDNNK
+801 ILWLYMDNDK

-816 YNPNGMPAMGDEVSI
+816 YNSNGMPAMGAEPLI
-831 QVPKAWK
+831 QVPEAWK

-843 NKQMEVKIFPYSLF
+843 NKEMEVKIFPYSLF

-878 EDKSYREQYI
+878 EDKSYRKQYI
-888 NNIIKKITNSS
+888 NNIIKKIKNSS
-899 FDNEGNPLFNK
+899 FDSEGNPLFNK
-910 SAILNFPEDSIGL
+910 SAILHFPEDSIEL
-923 TINSIE
+923 KINSIE

-971 SAILNDQKNNKILTF
+971 NAILNDQKNN
-986 LKINRKLTNL
+986 
-996 KISAI
+996 
-1001 PIDQNNNT
+1001 T
-1009 NNSPNNTKSAED
+1009 NNSTDDTKSAED
-1021 ILKEF
+1021 ILKES
-1026 GVYYQAIKT
+1026 GAYYQDIKT

-1080 FNGKKLYIED
+1080 FNGKKLYIKN

-1134 VYPMLNSIFKP
+1134 VYPMLNSIYKP

-1163 SIPETYIKQNTN
+1163 SIPEIYIKQNAN

-1200 NSMDRNNKYIAFK
+1200 NSMGNINNKYIAFK
-1213 PIYSNENDYIK
+1213 PIDSNENDYIK

-1246 NEFINSLY
+1246 NEFINSFY

-1281 DIDLRANPSNP
+1281 DIDLRANLSNP

-1299 QKSST
+1299 QKKKT
-1304 GCKDACDK
+1304 DCKITCDK

-1318 IERSGL
+1318 IEESGL

-1347 AVEKHREFKFKPGT
+1347 AVEKYHEFKFKPGT
-1361 SEVDIFGPK
+1361 SEVDMFGPE

-1427 SQNKRYNKPAYT
+1427 KHNKRYNEPAYT

-1452 SNRVPKYIFYDV
+1452 SNRVPEYIFYDV
-1464 RTAHENKGASDE
+1464 GTAHENKGASDE

-1489 YNNKLSYVVTEVR
+1489 NYDGLSYFVTEVR
-1502 RNVSYK
+1502 RNVR

>member
-31 SFISQYSKS
+31 SFISQYAKS

-84 TKSSKFIVFK
+84 TKSSKFIVFN

-143 RPKDKDT
+143 RSKDKDT

-173 IKLSFEY
+173 INLSFEY

-215 LDKLAIM
+215 LDKIAIIF
-222 LVSLFYREPKIFTTH
+222 VSLFYRKPEIFTKY
-237 KDYRTALSSFIT
+237 KDYRIALSSFIT

-262 LTDRYNLIV
+262 LTDRYNLIL

-318 IKLFSILNIDKF
+318 IKLFSLLNIHKF
-330 IVNDKEYT
+330 IINHKEDT
-338 LYGIFMGL
+338 LYDIIKDL
-346 ENKIIKNGLTHHNK
+346 ENKITKNGLTHHNK

-369 IFNKFLNSYSN
+369 IFNKFLNSYSD

-522 YKCGT
+522 YKCDT

-560 YLKCDNEFNADLT
+560 HLKCDNEFNADLT
-573 PGKIVLANR
+573 PGKIVLANS

-604 GLSTIT
+604 GPSTIT

-629 KNDINSLISYLHI
+629 KNDIDSLISYLHI
-642 PVTGEIIAGSVTY
+642 PVTGEIIAGNVTY

-709 SDNDDVVHNYTKGII
+709 SDNDEVVHNYTKGII
-724 INHIGILQ
+724 INHKEKIQ
-732 GKTTRNIIIN
+732 GKTTRNIVIN

-869 VEANKDSNE
+869 VETNKDSNE

-888 NNIIKKITNSS
+888 NNIIKKIKNSS

-971 SAILNDQKNNKILTF
+971 NAILNDQKNNKILTF

-1009 NNSPNNTKSAED
+1009 NNSTDDTKSAED
-1021 ILKEF
+1021 ILKES
-1026 GVYYQAIKT
+1026 GAYYQAIKT

-1080 FNGKKLYIED
+1080 FNGKKLYIKN

-1163 SIPETYIKQNTN
+1163 SIPETYIKQNAN

-1188 SNENNYVDNAKD
+1188 SSANNYVDNAKD
-1200 NSMDRNNKYIAFK
+1200 NSMGNINNKYIMFK
-1213 PIYSNENDYIK
+1213 PIYSNENNYIK

-1239 INLYNKY
+1239 INLYDKY
-1246 NEFINSLY
+1246 NEFINSFY
-1254 KLIIQKNDDIYI
+1254 MLIIQKNDDIYI

-1318 IERSGL
+1318 IERSGQ
-1324 RLLNYE
+1324 RLTDYE

-1361 SEVDIFGPK
+1361 SEVDKSGPK

-1416 IGVDKRFDKRI
+1416 IGVDERFDKRI
-1427 SQNKRYNKPAYT
+1427 GDDEKRYNEPAYT

-1446 VGRKYD
+1446 VGRKYE

-1464 RTAHENKGASDE
+1464 RTAHENKGASDK
-1476 NTLRVEGKFLKGT
+1476 NTLRVEGNFLKGT

-1502 RNVSYK
+1502 RNVR

>member
-262 LTDRYNLIV
+262 LTDRYNLIL

-292 LFYFFSILDIDILLE
+292 LFYFFCILDINILLE

-330 IVNDKEYT
+330 IVNDKEDT

-380 YVEEINATMHA
+380 YVEEINVTMHA

-560 YLKCDNEFNADLT
+560 YLKYDNDFNADLT

-742 NGDLPLHYNFE
+742 NGDLPLHYNFK
-753 STVLIDH
+753 STILNDYQID
-760 KIDKNKDKDK
+760 IDKDK
-770 QPQNSITTLSLKTTA
+770 QPQNSITTLSLETSATG
-785 KDEGLNVVEG
+785 EGLNVVEG
-795 IKENEY
+795 IQEKDY
-801 ILWLYMDNNK
+801 ILWLYMDNDK

-816 YNPNGMPAMGDEVSI
+816 YNSNGIPAMGAEPLI
-831 QVPKAWK
+831 QVHEAWK

-843 NKQMEVKIFPYSLF
+843 NKEMEVKIFPYSLF

-878 EDKSYREQYI
+878 EDKSYRKQYI
-888 NNIIKKITNSS
+888 NNIIKKIKNSS
-899 FDNEGNPLFNK
+899 FDSEGNPLFDD
-910 SAILNFPEDSIGL
+910 SAILNFPEESKEL

-1009 NNSPNNTKSAED
+1009 NNSTDDTKSAED
-1021 ILKEF
+1021 ILKES
-1026 GVYYQAIKT
+1026 GAYYQAIKT

-1163 SIPETYIKQNTN
+1163 SIPETYIKQNAN

-1200 NSMDRNNKYIAFK
+1200 NSMGRNNKYIAFK

-1246 NEFINSLY
+1246 NEFINSFY

-1299 QKSST
+1299 QAGDKT
-1304 GCKDACDK
+1304 GCKRACDK

-1318 IERSGL
+1318 IKRSGDKL
-1324 RLLNYE
+1324 TNYE

-1347 AVEKHREFKFKPGT
+1347 AVEKYREFKFQPGT
-1361 SEVDIFGPK
+1361 SEVYISGPK
-1370 IIDDIKAKYSS
+1370 IIDDIKAKDSS

-1416 IGVDKRFDKRI
+1416 IGVDERFDKRI
-1427 SQNKRYNKPAYT
+1427 RDDEERYNGPAYT

-1452 SNRVPKYIFYDV
+1452 SNRVPEYIFYDV
-1464 RTAHENKGASDE
+1464 RTAHENKGASDK
-1476 NTLRVEGKFLKGT
+1476 NTLRVEGNFLKGKFD
-1489 YNNKLSYVVTEVR
+1489 NRKYVVTEVR
-1502 RNVSYK
+1502 RNVR

>member
-31 SFISQYSKS
+31 SFISQYAKS

-131 RQDKLYKYIENS
+131 RQDNLYKYIENS

-262 LTDRYNLIV
+262 LTDRYNLIL

-330 IVNDKEYT
+330 IVNDKEDT

-360 LNLYDYYEK
+360 LNLYDYHEK
-369 IFNKFLNSYSN
+369 IFNKFLNSYSD

-391 FGVQRESGKY
+391 FDVQRESGKY

-522 YKCGT
+522 YKCDT

-560 YLKCDNEFNADLT
+560 YLKSDNDFNADLT

-709 SDNDDVVHNYTKGII
+709 SDNDEVEHNYTKGII
-724 INHIGILQ
+724 INHKEKIQ
-732 GKTTRNIIIN
+732 GKTTRNIVIN

-878 EDKSYREQYI
+878 EDKSYREQYL
-888 NNIIKKITNSS
+888 NNIIKKIKNSS

-971 SAILNDQKNNKILTF
+971 NAILNDQKNNKILTF

-1080 FNGKKLYIED
+1080 FNGKKLYIKN

-1188 SNENNYVDNAKD
+1188 SSANNYVDNAKD
-1200 NSMDRNNKYIAFK
+1200 NSMGNINNKYIAFK

-1246 NEFINSLY
+1246 NEFINSFY

-1292 NGVKWQS
+1292 NGVKWQL

-1318 IERSGL
+1318 IKRSGDKL
-1324 RLLNYE
+1324 TNYE

-1361 SEVDIFGPK
+1361 SEVDKFGPK

-1427 SQNKRYNKPAYT
+1427 SQNKRYNEPAYT

-1446 VGRKYD
+1446 VGRKYE

-1464 RTAHENKGASDE
+1464 GTANGASDK
-1476 NTLRVEGKFLKGT
+1476 NTLWVEGKFLKGT
-1489 YNNKLSYVVTEVR
+1489 NHDGLSYVVTEVR
-1502 RNVSYK
+1502 RNVR

>member
-1 MKNKITNYVI
+1 M

-21 YIWHPESIDE
+21 CIWHPESLDPK
-31 SFISQYSKS
+31 FISQYTNSN
-40 GYLKYNE
+40 YLEFNQKA
-47 EGYNNYGKDKIFV
+47 YNNKNNFFIKLDKNQ
-60 KLNKDKDNSLINLDN
+60 NKDKNNPLKNLDN

-84 TKSSKFIVFK
+84 TKSSKFIVFN

-102 NDFIFDMFIF
+102 NDFIYDMFIF

-131 RQDKLYKYIENS
+131 RQDKYQENS

-162 ELTSEQAYLNT
+162 ELTSEDTYLNT
-173 IKLSFEY
+173 INPSFEY
-180 LRFMETVLKRFLN
+180 LRFMETVLKCFLN

-198 NDNEYYPINDTY
+198 NDNEYYPINNTY

-222 LVSLFYREPKIFTTH
+222 LVSLFYREPKIFTMH

-262 LTDRYNLIV
+262 LTDRYNLIL

-292 LFYFFSILDIDILLE
+292 LFYFFSILDINILLE

-330 IVNDKEYT
+330 IVNDKEDT
-338 LYGIFMGL
+338 LYGIFIGL
-346 ENKIIKNGLTHHNK
+346 ENKIIKKGLTHHNR

-369 IFNKFLNSYSN
+369 LFNKFLNSYSN

-391 FGVQRESGKY
+391 FGEQRESGKY

-406 KNVFTIPNI
+406 NNVFTIPNI
-415 NIAYFRDKIIY
+415 NISYFRDKIIY

-441 VYDSIQQSIKNILP
+441 VYDSVQQSIKNILP
-455 GQKDVDIIIIL
+455 EQKDVDIIIIL
-466 YSYEQKQT
+466 YSYEHKQT

-491 TFFWYDVNDESL
+491 TFFWYDIDDESL
-503 IKLSCKYTVKESIS
+503 IKLSCKYTIKESIS

-527 PRNEHDEVLYYPE
+527 PRNEYDEVLYYPQ
-540 YSRIHVSY
+540 YSRIHISY

-573 PGKIVLANR
+573 PDKIVLANS

-596 GGAMNAKE
+596 GGAMNAKD
-604 GLSTIT
+604 GPSTIT

-629 KNDINSLISYLHI
+629 KNDIDSLISYLHI

-655 KQMKEIVDNK
+655 KQKEEMVDNK
-665 EQIVEYLI
+665 ERIVEYLI

-681 DKTLSLVGKI
+681 DKTLWFVGKI

-709 SDNDDVVHNYTKGII
+709 SDNDEVIHNYTKGII

-742 NGDLPLHYNFE
+742 NGDLPLHYNFK
-753 STVLIDH
+753 STILNDYQID
-760 KIDKNKDKDK
+760 IDKDK
-770 QPQNSITTLSLKTTA
+770 QPQNSITILSLETSATG
-785 KDEGLNVVEG
+785 EGLNVVEG
-795 IKENEY
+795 IQENDY
-801 ILWLYMDNNK
+801 ILWLYMDNDK

-816 YNPNGMPAMGDEVSI
+816 YNSNGMPAMGAEPLI
-831 QVPKAWK
+831 QVPEAWK

-843 NKQMEVKIFPYSLF
+843 NKEMEVNIFPYSLF

-878 EDKSYREQYI
+878 EDKSYRKQYI
-888 NNIIKKITNSS
+888 NNIIKKIKNSI
-899 FDNEGNPLFNK
+899 FDSEGNPLFDD
-910 SAILNFPEDSIGL
+910 SAILNFPAESKEL

-953 EIEWVI
+953 KIEWVI

-971 SAILNDQKNNKILTF
+971 SAI
-986 LKINRKLTNL
+986 
-996 KISAI
+996 

-1009 NNSPNNTKSAED
+1009 NNSTDDTKSAED
-1021 ILKEF
+1021 ILKES
-1026 GVYYQAIKT
+1026 GAYYQAIKT

-1080 FNGKKLYIED
+1080 FNGKKLYIKN

-1100 VARSGHSK
+1100 VARSGYSK

-1134 VYPMLNSIFKP
+1134 DYPMLNSIFKP

-1163 SIPETYIKQNTN
+1163 SIPETYIKQNAN

-1183 ENNDK
+1183 GNNDK

-1200 NSMDRNNKYIAFK
+1200 NSMGNINNKYITFK
-1213 PIYSNENDYIK
+1213 PIDSNENDYIK

-1246 NEFINSLY
+1246 NEFISLFY

-1266 KDKVAPIKLQ
+1266 KDKVVPIKLQ

-1281 DIDLRANPSNP
+1281 DIDLRANPSNS

-1299 QKSST
+1299 QKGST
-1304 GCKDACDK
+1304 DCKITCDK

-1318 IERSGL
+1318 IERSGQ
-1324 RLLNYE
+1324 RLTDYE
-1330 NIKINEGDKD
+1330 KIKINKGDKD

-1347 AVEKHREFKFKPGT
+1347 AFEKYREFKFKPRT
-1361 SEVDIFGPK
+1361 SEVDIKGPE

-1427 SQNKRYNKPAYT
+1427 SQNKRYNEPAYT

-1452 SNRVPKYIFYDV
+1452 SNRVPEYIFYDV
-1464 RTAHENKGASDE
+1464 DADKEKDGASDE
-1476 NTLRVEGKFLKGT
+1476 NTLREECNFLKGT
-1489 YNNKLSYVVTEVR
+1489 NYKGLRYVVTEVR
-1502 RNVSYK
+1502 RNVR

>member
-31 SFISQYSKS
+31 SFISQYAKS

-143 RPKDKDT
+143 RSKDKDT

-173 IKLSFEY
+173 INLSFEY

-262 LTDRYNLIV
+262 LTDRYNLIL

-330 IVNDKEYT
+330 IVNDKEDT

-426 SPIKGKDNRIVIILQ
+426 SLIKGKDNRIVIILQ

-560 YLKCDNEFNADLT
+560 YLKYDNDFNADLT

-709 SDNDDVVHNYTKGII
+709 SDNDEVVHNYTKGII
-724 INHIGILQ
+724 INHKEKIQ
-732 GKTTRNIIIN
+732 GKTTRNIVIN
-742 NGDLPLHYNFE
+742 NGDLPLHYNFK
-753 STVLIDH
+753 STILNDYQID
-760 KIDKNKDKDK
+760 IDKDK
-770 QPQNSITTLSLKTTA
+770 QPQNSITTLSLETSATG
-785 KDEGLNVVEG
+785 EGLNVVEG
-795 IKENEY
+795 IQEKDY
-801 ILWLYMDNNK
+801 ILWLYMDNDK

-816 YNPNGMPAMGDEVSI
+816 YNSNGIPAMGAEPLI
-831 QVPKAWK
+831 QVPEAWK

-843 NKQMEVKIFPYSLF
+843 NKEMEVKIFPYSLF

-878 EDKSYREQYI
+878 EDKSYRKQYI
-888 NNIIKKITNSS
+888 NNIIKKIKNSS
-899 FDNEGNPLFNK
+899 FDSEGNPLFNK

-971 SAILNDQKNNKILTF
+971 NAILNDQKNN
-986 LKINRKLTNL
+986 
-996 KISAI
+996 
-1001 PIDQNNNT
+1001 T
-1009 NNSPNNTKSAED
+1009 NNSTDDTKSAED
-1021 ILKEF
+1021 ILKES
-1026 GVYYQAIKT
+1026 GAYYQAIKT

-1080 FNGKKLYIED
+1080 FNGKKLYIKN

-1100 VARSGHSK
+1100 VARSGYSK

-1134 VYPMLNSIFKP
+1134 IYPMLNSIFKP

-1246 NEFINSLY
+1246 NEFINSFY

-1464 RTAHENKGASDE
+1464 GTANGASDK
-1476 NTLRVEGKFLKGT
+1476 NTLWVEGKFLKGT
-1489 YNNKLSYVVTEVR
+1489 NHDGLSYVVTEVR
-1502 RNVSYK
+1502 RNVR

>member
-31 SFISQYSKS
+31 SFISQYAKS

-131 RQDKLYKYIENS
+131 RQDKYQENS

-173 IKLSFEY
+173 INLLFEY

-262 LTDRYNLIV
+262 LTDRYNLIL

-292 LFYFFSILDIDILLE
+292 LFYFFSILDINILLE

-330 IVNDKEYT
+330 IVNDKEDT
-338 LYGIFMGL
+338 LYGIFIGL
-346 ENKIIKNGLTHHNK
+346 ENKIIKNGLTHHSR

-369 IFNKFLNSYSN
+369 TFNKFLNSYSN

-455 GQKDVDIIIIL
+455 EQKDVEIIIIL

-491 TFFWYDVNDESL
+491 TFFWYDINDESL
-503 IKLSCKYTVKESIS
+503 IKLSCKYTIKELIS

-527 PRNEHDEVLYYPE
+527 PKNKHDEVLYYPE
-540 YSRIHVSY
+540 YSRIHISY

-573 PGKIVLANR
+573 PDKIVLANS

-596 GGAMNAKE
+596 GGAMNVKE
-604 GLSTIT
+604 GPSTIT

-629 KNDINSLISYLHI
+629 KNDIDSLISYLHI

-655 KQMKEIVDNK
+655 KQKKEMVDNK

-732 GKTTRNIIIN
+732 GKTTRNIVIN
-742 NGDLPLHYNFE
+742 NGDLPLHYNFK
-753 STVLIDH
+753 STILNDYQID
-760 KIDKNKDKDK
+760 IDKDK
-770 QPQNSITTLSLKTTA
+770 QPQNSITTLSLETTA

-795 IKENEY
+795 IQEKDY
-801 ILWLYMDNNK
+801 ILWLYMDNDK

-816 YNPNGMPAMGDEVSI
+816 YNSNGIPAMGAEPLI
-831 QVPKAWK
+831 QVPEAWK

-843 NKQMEVKIFPYSLF
+843 NKKMEVKIFPYSLF

-878 EDKSYREQYI
+878 EDKSYRKQYI
-888 NNIIKKITNSS
+888 NNIIKKIKNSS
-899 FDNEGNPLFNK
+899 FDSEGNPLFDD
-910 SAILNFPEDSIGL
+910 SAILNFPEESKEL

-953 EIEWVI
+953 KIEWVI

-971 SAILNDQKNNKILTF
+971 NAILNDQKNNKILNF

-1009 NNSPNNTKSAED
+1009 NNSTDDTKSAED
-1021 ILKEF
+1021 ILKES
-1026 GVYYQAIKT
+1026 GAYYQAIKT

-1058 FYKGHFYGQPKLFE
+1058 FNKGHFYGQPKLFE

-1080 FNGKKLYIED
+1080 FNGKKLYIKN

-1100 VARSGHSK
+1100 VARSGYSK

-1123 DDPLYSIFNPM
+1123 DDPLYSKFS
-1134 VYPMLNSIFKP
+1134 PMLNYIFKP

-1151 LSLCVEE
+1151 HSLCVEE

-1188 SNENNYVDNAKD
+1188 SNDNNYVDNAKD
-1200 NSMDRNNKYIAFK
+1200 NSMGRNNKYIAFK
-1213 PIYSNENDYIK
+1213 PIYSNENNYIK
-1224 DYKIHGGKNYESTYG
+1224 DYKIHGGENYESTYG

-1246 NEFINSLY
+1246 NEFINSFY

-1304 GCKDACDK
+1304 GCKDACDE
-1312 ILNSAG
+1312 ILKSAG

-1347 AVEKHREFKFKPGT
+1347 AVEKYHEFKFKPET
-1361 SEVDIFGPK
+1361 SEVDRFGPK
-1370 IIDDIKAKYSS
+1370 IIDDIKAKDSS

-1427 SQNKRYNKPAYT
+1427 SQNKRYNGPAYT

-1464 RTAHENKGASDE
+1464 GTAHENKGASDE

-1489 YNNKLSYVVTEVR
+1489 NYDGLSYFVTEVR
-1502 RNVSYK
+1502 RNVR

>member
-31 SFISQYSKS
+31 SFISQYAKS

-131 RQDKLYKYIENS
+131 RQDKYQENS

-173 IKLSFEY
+173 INLLFEY

-262 LTDRYNLIV
+262 LTDRYNLIL

-292 LFYFFSILDIDILLE
+292 LFYFFSILDINILLE

-330 IVNDKEYT
+330 IVNDKEDT
-338 LYGIFMGL
+338 LYGIFIGL
-346 ENKIIKNGLTHHNK
+346 ENKIIKNGLTHHSR

-369 IFNKFLNSYSN
+369 TFNKFLNSYSN

-455 GQKDVDIIIIL
+455 EQKDVEIIIIL

-491 TFFWYDVNDESL
+491 TFFWYDINDESL
-503 IKLSCKYTVKESIS
+503 IKLSCKYTIKELIS

-527 PRNEHDEVLYYPE
+527 PKNKHDEVLYYPE
-540 YSRIHVSY
+540 YSRIHISY

-573 PGKIVLANR
+573 PDKIVLANS

-596 GGAMNAKE
+596 GGAMNVKE
-604 GLSTIT
+604 GPSTIT

-629 KNDINSLISYLHI
+629 KNDIDSLISYLHI

-655 KQMKEIVDNK
+655 KQKKEMVDNK

-732 GKTTRNIIIN
+732 GKTTRNIVIN
-742 NGDLPLHYNFE
+742 NGDLPLHYNFK
-753 STVLIDH
+753 STILNDYQID
-760 KIDKNKDKDK
+760 IDKDK
-770 QPQNSITTLSLKTTA
+770 QPQNSITTLSLETTA

-795 IKENEY
+795 IQEKDY
-801 ILWLYMDNNK
+801 ILWLYMDNDK

-816 YNPNGMPAMGDEVSI
+816 YNSNGIPAMGAEPLI
-831 QVPKAWK
+831 QVPEAWK

-843 NKQMEVKIFPYSLF
+843 NKKMEVKIFPYSLF

-878 EDKSYREQYI
+878 EDKSYRKQYI
-888 NNIIKKITNSS
+888 NNIIKKIKNSS
-899 FDNEGNPLFNK
+899 FDSEGNPLFDD
-910 SAILNFPEDSIGL
+910 SAILNFPEESKEL

-953 EIEWVI
+953 KIEWVI

-971 SAILNDQKNNKILTF
+971 NAILNDQKNNKILNF

-1009 NNSPNNTKSAED
+1009 NNSTDDTKSAED
-1021 ILKEF
+1021 ILKES
-1026 GVYYQAIKT
+1026 GAYYQAIKT

-1058 FYKGHFYGQPKLFE
+1058 FNKGHFYGQPKLFE

-1080 FNGKKLYIED
+1080 FNGKKLYIKN

-1100 VARSGHSK
+1100 VARSGYSK

-1123 DDPLYSIFNPM
+1123 DDPLYSKFS
-1134 VYPMLNSIFKP
+1134 PMLNYIFKP

-1151 LSLCVEE
+1151 HSLCVEE

-1200 NSMDRNNKYIAFK
+1200 NSMGRNNKYIAFK
-1213 PIYSNENDYIK
+1213 PIYSNENNYIK
-1224 DYKIHGGKNYESTYG
+1224 DYKIHGGENYESTYG

-1246 NEFINSLY
+1246 NEFINSFY

-1318 IERSGL
+1318 IERSGQ
-1324 RLLNYE
+1324 RLTDYE

-1347 AVEKHREFKFKPGT
+1347 AVEKYREFKFKPET
-1361 SEVDIFGPK
+1361 SEVDKFGPE

-1416 IGVDKRFDKRI
+1416 IGVDERFDKRI
-1427 SQNKRYNKPAYT
+1427 GDDEKRYNEPAFT

-1446 VGRKYD
+1446 VGRKYE

-1464 RTAHENKGASDE
+1464 RTEHENKGASDK
-1476 NTLRVEGKFLKGT
+1476 NTLRVEGNFLKGT

-1502 RNVSYK
+1502 RNVR